1 MTNLLHQADGRSTA
15 PTVSAPTGPGR
26 STTLA
31 RLLGWRHLDAV
42 LVGLLA
48 AVVSGAFL
56 SVPSVWYDEA
66 ATVISATRSWGQLWQ
81 MVQTVDLV
89 HATYYAFMHLWFDVF
104 PYSPVSLRVPSTLAT
119 GLAAAFTVVLTR
131 TLTDRRTAVVAGL
144 LFCVIPRVTWM
155 GGEGR
160 SYAFSALFAV
170 TLTLVLVVASR
181 RTAQVGLTR
190 TRASAVR
197 WWVGYAVLAVVA
209 VLFFMYVALV
219 VVGHGVTMLVRVL
232 RDRHD
237 RREGVHHDDVVDE
250 WARTG
255 SIHVVTAAD
264 LEQAEADRAGRR
276 SVRGASGALLGWFCG
291 AAVAGLAS
299 LPVVYLTSEQS
310 GQVGWIDRPSFSTIK
325 QVLTTQWFYQNDQFA
340 VFAWMLMLAGVV
352 LIGARLV
359 PRARGVAEVALPWL
373 IVPTV
378 GLVGVSLVT
387 DPLYSPRYLTFG
399 TPAVA
404 IMMAVALA
412 AVPWKRVIALVLL
425 LAVGLSAPTWE
436 RQRQP
441 EAKDSAAWNQV
452 ADLVSEQRALEPA
465 GTSEG
470 VVFGPVRRHPKATS
484 RIIENTYPQAFEGM
498 SDFTLETPAA
508 ETGGLWETQY
518 PLEDVIDRTDDLD
531 VVWLI
536 TSDKQDWRPRVTSD
550 LAARG
555 FRVADE
561 WHLTRTN
568 VLKYER

>member
-1 MTNLLHQADGRSTA
+1 MTNLLHPADGRSTA
-15 PTVSAPTGPGR
+15 PTVSTTPGTGR
-26 STTLA
+26 STALT
-31 RLLGWRHLDAV
+31 RLRHWRHLDAV

-48 AVVSGAFL
+48 AVLSGAFL
-56 SVPSVWYDEA
+56 WVPSVWYDEA

-104 PYSPVSLRVPSTLAT
+104 PYSPISLRVPSAIVT
-119 GLAAAFTVVLTR
+119 GLAAAFTVVLAR
-131 TLTDRRTAVVAGL
+131 TLADRRTAVVAGL
-144 LFCVIPRVTWM
+144 LFCLIPRVTWM

-160 SYAFSALFAV
+160 SYAFSAMFAV
-170 TLTLVLVVASR
+170 ALTLVLVTASR
-181 RTAQVGLTR
+181 RTAQVGETR

-197 WWVGYAVLAVVA
+197 WWVAYAVLAVVS
-209 VLFFMYVALV
+209 VLFFLYVAFV
-219 VVGHGVTMLVRVL
+219 VVGHGVTMLVQW
-232 RDRHD
+232 
-237 RREGVHHDDVVDE
+237 RRERRLRASSGPVTTSRDAVASTSLVGVPHG
-250 WARTG
+250 ARG
-255 SIHVVTAAD
+255 SF
-264 LEQAEADRAGRR
+264 
-276 SVRGASGALLGWFCG
+276 LGWFAG

-299 LPVVYLTSEQS
+299 LPVVYFTSEQS
-310 GQVGWIDRPSFSTIK
+310 GQVGWLDRPSFATID
-325 QVLTTQWFYQNDQFA
+325 QVLTTQWFYQNDRFA
-340 VFAWMLMLAGVV
+340 VFGWMLVLASLVV
-352 LIGARLV
+352 VVAGLV
-359 PRARGVAEVALPWL
+359 PRARGLAEVVLPWM

-387 DPLYSPRYLTFG
+387 EPLYSPRYLTFG

-404 IMMAVALA
+404 IMMAVAVA
-412 AVPWKRVIALVLL
+412 AVPWRRVIALVLL
-425 LAVGLSAPTWE
+425 VAVVLTAPTYE

-452 ADLVSEQRALEPA
+452 ADLVSEQQALEPA
-465 GTSEG
+465 GTAEG

-484 RIIENTYPQAFEGM
+484 RIIENTYPAAFEGM

-508 ETGGLWETQY
+508 ETGGLWEVQH

-536 TSDKQDWRPRVTSD
+536 TSDKQDWRPRVTAD
-550 LAARG
+550 LAAKG
-555 FRVADE
+555 FHVADE